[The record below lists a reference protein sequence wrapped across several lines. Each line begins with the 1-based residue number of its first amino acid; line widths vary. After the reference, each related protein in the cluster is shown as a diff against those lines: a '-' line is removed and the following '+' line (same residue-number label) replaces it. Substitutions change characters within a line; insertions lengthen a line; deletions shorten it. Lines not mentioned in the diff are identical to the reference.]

1 MLNTP
6 ASYSWY
12 LAGLV
17 FEWLEE
23 QGGLRRWVKLI
34 IKKPNCCMTPSMPV
48 LYITTLSIPYRSI
61 MNVPFF
67 TGDAELDKR
76 FVAEAKD
83 AGLLALKGHREVGGM
98 RASIYN
104 AISMDAVRALC
115 TLCETL
121 RAGLS
126 LKLMDY

>member
-1 MLNTP
+1 MGKINHQK
-6 ASYSWY
+6 A
-12 LAGLV
+12 
-17 FEWLEE
+17 
-23 QGGLRRWVKLI
+23 KLLYDTI
-34 IKKPNCCMTPSMPV
+34 DTSSLYNNPV
-48 LYITTLSIPYRSI
+48 DTAYRSI

-104 AISMDAVRALC
+104 AISMDAVKALC
-115 TLCETL
+115 DFMRDFES
-121 RAGLS
+121 RV
-126 LKLMDY
+126 